1 VDEDRRSGEDG
12 GSDAL
17 SGRKKDAQA
26 PDVSQP
32 EPLPATLRQRLDRCA
47 DKWLYEHE
55 SAHPA
60 AAEAAAVGSAVTAAR
75 ASRTALP
82 WILAAACL
90 GLAVGGWWPR
100 AVDIEP
106 GAASAGPVGQWRA
119 RLARERMLSS
129 PHRVGHWPW
138 ASGAEGSGG
147 DVVWDNARQRG
158 FLRLRRFVVN
168 DPTRARYQL
177 WIFDAAR
184 DDRYP
189 VDGGVF
195 DVPPGREDVV
205 IPVRASLPVLR
216 PVAFAVTVEG
226 SRGAVVSER
235 EKVVAFARAG
245 G

>member
-1 VDEDRRSGEDG
+1 VDEDRPSGEDG

-17 SGRKKDAQA
+17 SGHEANARSG
-26 PDVSQP
+26 DVRQS
-32 EPLPATLRQRLDRCA
+32 EPLPSTVRQRLNRCA
-47 DKWLYEHE
+47 DQWLSERE
-55 SAHPA
+55 SAQLADAKA
-60 AAEAAAVGSAVTAAR
+60 ATVGSGEIVPG
-75 ASRTALP
+75 ASRAVLP
-82 WILAAACL
+82 WILAVACFL
-90 GLAVGGWWPR
+90 LAVGGWWPR
-100 AVDIEP
+100 LLDHDT
-106 GAASAGPVGQWRA
+106 GSATSSPVGQWHA
-119 RLARERMLSS
+119 KLARDRMLAS

-138 ASGAEGSGG
+138 SGGAEGSAG
-147 DVVWDNARQRG
+147 DIVWDNARQRG
-158 FLRLRRFVVN
+158 FLRLQHFVAN
-168 DPTRARYQL
+168 DPTSARYQL

-195 DVPPGREDVV
+195 DVPPGREEVV

-226 SRGAVVSER
+226 ARGAVVSER

>member
-1 VDEDRRSGEDG
+1 MDEDRRSGEVG

-17 SGRKKDAQA
+17 SERKKDAQG
-26 PDVSQP
+26 PGVSQP

-47 DKWLYEHE
+47 DKWLHEHE
-55 SAHPA
+55 SVRPA
-60 AAEAAAVGSAVTAAR
+60 DAEVATIGSAATATRVSR
-75 ASRTALP
+75 AALP

-100 AVDIEP
+100 AMDLEP
-106 GAASAGPVGQWRA
+106 GAASASPVGQWRA
-119 RLARERMLSS
+119 RFARERMLASA
-129 PHRVGHWPW
+129 HRVGHWPW
-138 ASGAEGSGG
+138 AGGAEGSAG
-147 DVVWDNARQRG
+147 DVVWDNTRQRG
-158 FLRLRRFVVN
+158 FIRLQRFVAN

-195 DVPPGREDVV
+195 DVPPGSDEVV

>member
-1 VDEDRRSGEDG
+1 MTAVD
-12 GSDAL
+12 
-17 SGRKKDAQA
+17 
-26 PDVSQP
+26 
-32 EPLPATLRQRLDRCA
+32 
-47 DKWLYEHE
+47 
-55 SAHPA
+55 
-60 AAEAAAVGSAVTAAR
+60 SAVTVPH
-75 ASRTALP
+75 ASRKALP
-82 WILAAACL
+82 WILAAVCL

-100 AVDIEP
+100 LVDLES
-106 GAASAGPVGQWRA
+106 GAASGSSVGQWHA
-119 RLARERMLSS
+119 KLARDRMLAS

-138 ASGAEGSGG
+138 SGGAEGSAG
-147 DVVWDNARQRG
+147 DIVWDNARQRG
-158 FLRLRRFVVN
+158 FLRLQHFVAN
-168 DPTRARYQL
+168 DPTSARYQL

-195 DVPPGREDVV
+195 DVPPGREEVV

-226 SRGAVVSER
+226 ARGAVVSER

>member
-1 VDEDRRSGEDG
+1 
-12 GSDAL
+12 
-17 SGRKKDAQA
+17 
-26 PDVSQP
+26 
-32 EPLPATLRQRLDRCA
+32 LPATLRQRLDRCA
-47 DKWLYEHE
+47 DQWLHE
-55 SAHPA
+55 REFVQTVD
-60 AAEAAAVGSAVTAAR
+60 AEAAVAGSAATVPRT
-75 ASRTALP
+75 SRRALP
-82 WILAAACL
+82 WILAVACL

-100 AVDIEP
+100 LVDLEAGPAV
-106 GAASAGPVGQWRA
+106 ASPVGQWCA
-119 RLARERMLSS
+119 QFARERMLASS
-129 PHRVGHWPW
+129 QSVGHWPW
-138 ASGAEGSGG
+138 AGGEEGSAG
-147 DVVWDNARQRG
+147 DIVWDNARQRG
-158 FLRLRRFVVN
+158 FLRLQHFVAN

-195 DVPPGREDVV
+195 DVPPGRDEVV

-226 SRGAVVSER
+226 SGGAVVSER

>member
-17 SGRKKDAQA
+17 SGREDAHSRGVRQ
-26 PDVSQP
+26 PDS
-32 EPLPATLRQRLDRCA
+32 LPATVRQRLDRCA
-47 DKWLYEHE
+47 DQWLRERE
-55 SAHPA
+55 SEQPA
-60 AAEAAAVGSAVTAAR
+60 DGAMTAVDSAVTVPG
-75 ASRTALP
+75 ASRKALP
-82 WILAAACL
+82 WILAAVCL

-100 AVDIEP
+100 LADLES
-106 GAASAGPVGQWRA
+106 GAASGSSVGQWHA
-119 RLARERMLSS
+119 KLARDRMLAS

-138 ASGAEGSGG
+138 SGGAEGSAG
-147 DVVWDNARQRG
+147 DIVWDNARQRG
-158 FLRLRRFVVN
+158 FLRLQHFVAN
-168 DPTRARYQL
+168 DPTNARYQL

-195 DVPPGREDVV
+195 DVPPGREEVV

-226 SRGAVVSER
+226 ARGAVVSER